1 MQLASM
7 NQFGLRQPE
16 CIVYLEAYSKKG
28 DGIVDA
34 YIDFRQ
40 MKDMVLFSRTVN
52 YENNKASFIELRS
65 LKSSKRL
72 RRGCY
77 YKLNLDLLGK
87 YQLERREDS
96 LLIGASYDLSEMPA
110 PTDDGSELLQTH
122 DALDA
127 EELSEASISQGR
139 VFDVGQGNDLKLFVK
154 DVDQANWNELRFG
167 NKVKVVYDAG
177 ARLHAKEPEVRAI
190 FESRKQDLIHSQPV
204 LVLSHWDMDHIHCL
218 KVMTD
223 AEIRDCFSKVV
234 CPDKLRSVTSKG
246 VLESFRRVLG
256 RQNVYCLPLPGRT
269 NGIDMHLWRREG
281 DISLYQGESS
291 SQINYCGL
299 VMFVRGANR
308 SANYTGDCKLT
319 QAKNVYDQEM
329 AHGLTTGEHVLV
341 APHHGGDVDAKSR
354 HYSRPCDRIEI
365 SVGANNDYGHPHP
378 KMLEYLESHG
388 TVIQTKD
395 VGDIVEDL

>member
-1 MQLASM
+1 MELSG
-7 NQFGLRQPE
+7 FEQPE

-40 MKDMVLFSRTVN
+40 QKDMVLFGRTAN

-77 YKLNLDLLGK
+77 YKLNLELLGS
-87 YQLERREDS
+87 YQIERRGDS
-96 LLIGASYDLSEMPA
+96 LLIGASYDLSEMPT
-110 PTDDGSELLQTH
+110 PTDDGGELLQTH
-122 DALDA
+122 EALDS
-127 EELSEASISQGR
+127 EELSEASTPQGR
-139 VFDVGQGNDLKLFVK
+139 VFDVGQGNGLKLFVK
-154 DVDQANWNELRFG
+154 DVDQANWNELRSG
-167 NKVKVVYDAG
+167 NSVKVVYDAG

-190 FESRKQDLIHSQPV
+190 FESRKQDLMHSKPV

-218 KVMTD
+218 KAMTD
-223 AEIRDCFSKVV
+223 AEIGDCFSKIV

-269 NGIDMHLWRREG
+269 NGTDMHLWRREG

-299 VMFVRGANR
+299 VMFVRGTNR
-308 SANYTGDCKLT
+308 SANYTGDCKLL
-319 QAKNVYDQEM
+319 QAKNVYDQEV
-329 AHGLTTGEHVLV
+329 ALDLTTGEHVLV
-341 APHHGGDVDAKSR
+341 APHHGGDVDANSR
-354 HYSRPCDRIEI
+354 HYSSPCDRIEI
-365 SVGANNDYGHPHP
+365 SVGANNGYGHPHP
-378 KMLEYLESHG
+378 KMLEYLESLG
-388 TVIQTKD
+388 TVNYTKD
-395 VGDIVEDL
+395 VGDIEEDL

>member
-1 MQLASM
+1 ME
-7 NQFGLRQPE
+7 QFRLRQPE

-40 MKDMVLFSRTVN
+40 MKDMVLFGRTAN
-52 YENNKASFIELRS
+52 YENNKATFIELCS

-77 YKLNLDLLGK
+77 YKLNLDLLTN
-87 YQLERREDS
+87 YQIERREDS
-96 LLIGASYDLSEMPA
+96 LLIGASYDLSEMPI
-110 PTDDGSELLQTH
+110 PTDDENEVLQTH
-122 DALDA
+122 EALA
-127 EELSEASISQGR
+127 PKELSEASIPQGR
-139 VFDVGQGNDLKLFVK
+139 VFDTGQGNDQKLYVK
-154 DVDQANWNELRFG
+154 DVDQANWNELRCG
-167 NKVKVVYDAG
+167 NSVKVVYDAG
-177 ARLHAKEPEVRAI
+177 AGLRAKEPEVRAI
-190 FESRKQDLIHSQPV
+190 FDSRKQDLMQSKPV

-246 VLESFRRVLG
+246 VLERFRRVLG

-281 DISLYQGESS
+281 CIALYQAESS
-291 SQINYCGL
+291 NQINYGGL
-299 VMFVRGANR
+299 VMFVRGTNR

-319 QAKNVYDQEM
+319 QAKNVYDKEM
-329 AHGLTTGEHVLV
+329 TQGLTTGEHVLV

-354 HYSRPCDRIEI
+354 HYSLPCERIEI

-378 KMLEYLESHG
+378 KMMEYLETLG
-388 TVIQTKD
+388 TVSQTKD
-395 VGDIVEDL
+395 VGDILEDL

>member
-1 MQLASM
+1 ML
-7 NQFGLRQPE
+7 FG
-16 CIVYLEAYSKKG
+16 
-28 DGIVDA
+28 
-34 YIDFRQ
+34 
-40 MKDMVLFSRTVN
+40 RTAN
-52 YENNKASFIELRS
+52 YENNKATFIELRS

-77 YKLNLDLLGK
+77 YKLNLELLGN
-87 YQLERREDS
+87 YQMERREDS
-96 LLIGASYDLSEMPA
+96 LLIGASYDLKEMPT
-110 PTDDGSELLQTH
+110 PTDDGSEVLQTH
-122 DALDA
+122 EALDP
-127 EELSEASISQGR
+127 EELSEASIPQGR

-154 DVDQANWNELRFG
+154 DVDQANWNELRCG
-167 NKVKVVYDAG
+167 NSVKVVYDAG
-177 ARLHAKEPEVRAI
+177 ARLHAKEPEVRTI
-190 FESRKQDLIHSQPV
+190 FESRKQALMHSKPV

-223 AEIRDCFSKVV
+223 TEIRDCFSKAV

-246 VLESFRRVLG
+246 VLESLRRVLG
-256 RQNVYCLPLPGRT
+256 RQNVYCLPLPSRT

-299 VMFVRGANR
+299 VIFVRGTNK

-329 AHGLTTGEHVLV
+329 TNGLTTGEHVLV
-341 APHHGGDVDAKSR
+341 APHHGGDVDAKFR
-354 HYSRPCDRIEI
+354 RYSQPCDRIEI

-378 KMLEYLESHG
+378 KMLEYLESFG
-388 TVIQTKD
+388 TVSQTKD
-395 VGDIVEDL
+395 VGDIMEDL

>member
-1 MQLASM
+1 ME
-7 NQFGLRQPE
+7 QFGLKQPE
-16 CIVYLEAYSKKG
+16 CIVYLEAYKKVE

-40 MKDMVLFSRTVN
+40 MKDLVLFGRMAN
-52 YENNKASFIELRS
+52 YENAKASFIELRS

-77 YKLNLDLLGK
+77 YKLNLNLLVN

-96 LLIGASYDLSEMPA
+96 LLIGAFYDLKDMQMPGGND
-110 PTDDGSELLQTH
+110 TELLQTH
-122 DALDA
+122 EALDS
-127 EELSEASISQGR
+127 EELSEASIPQGR
-139 VFDVGQGNDLKLFVK
+139 VFDVGQGTDLKLVVK
-154 DVDQANWNELRFG
+154 DVDQANWNELRCG
-167 NKVKVVYDAG
+167 NSVKVVYDAG

-190 FESRKQDLIHSQPV
+190 FDSRKQDLMHSKPA

-223 AEIRDCFSKVV
+223 SEIRDCFSKIV
-234 CPDKLRSVTSKG
+234 CPDKLRSMTSKG

-256 RQNVYCLPLPGRT
+256 RQNVYCLPLPVRT

-281 DISLYQGESS
+281 CISLYKGESS

-299 VMFVRGANR
+299 VMFVRGVNR
-308 SANYTGDCKLT
+308 SANYTGDCRLS
-319 QAKNVYDQEM
+319 QAKNVYDQET
-329 AHGLTTGEHVLV
+329 AQGLATGQHVLV
-341 APHHGGDVDAKSR
+341 APHHGGDYDAKYR

-378 KMLEYLESHG
+378 KMLEYLESLG
-388 TVIQTKD
+388 NVSQTKD
-395 VGDIVEDL
+395 VGDIMEDL

>member
-1 MQLASM
+1 M
-7 NQFGLRQPE
+7 RQSE
-16 CIVYLEAYSKKG
+16 CIVYLEAYSKVG

-40 MKDMVLFSRTVN
+40 MKDMVLFGRVAN
-52 YENNKASFIELRS
+52 YENNKASFVELRS

-77 YKLNLDLLGK
+77 YKLNLDLLGN
-87 YQLERREDS
+87 YQLEKREDS
-96 LLIGASYDLSEMPA
+96 LLIGASYDLKDMQMPEG
-110 PTDDGSELLQTH
+110 DDTELLQTH
-122 DALDA
+122 DALDP
-127 EELSEASISQGR
+127 EEMSEASIPQGR
-139 VFDVGQGNDLKLFVK
+139 VFDAGQGDDLKLFVK
-154 DVDQANWNELRFG
+154 DVDQANWNELRCG
-167 NKVKVVYDAG
+167 NSVKVVYDAG
-177 ARLHAKEPEVRAI
+177 ARLRARGPEVRAI
-190 FESRKQDLIHSQPV
+190 FDSRKQDLMQSKPV

-234 CPDKLRSVTSKG
+234 CSNKLRSITSKG
-246 VLESFRRVLG
+246 VLESFRRILG

-281 DISLYQGESS
+281 CISLYQGESS

-308 SANYTGDCKLT
+308 SANYTGDCKLS
-319 QAKNVYDQEM
+319 QAKNAYDQEM
-329 AHGLTTGEHVLV
+329 AQGLATEHHVLV
-341 APHHGGDVDAKSR
+341 SPHHGGDYDAR
-354 HYSRPCDRIEI
+354 CRCYSRPCGRIEI

-378 KMLEYLESHG
+378 KMLAYLESLG
-388 TVIQTKD
+388 TVSQTKD
-395 VGDIVEDL
+395 VGDIVENL